1 MRKIKSKKY
10 TGVYYSELQNGD
22 KTYYITFKILE
33 GKKIWIKIGK
43 YSEGVREN
51 YCFNRRSEQINK
63 VRLGEE
69 LTVGKKQKNSL
80 TLNDLADLY
89 FFDKAVNNKGVEV
102 EKLRYGKHIRNGIGK
117 LPIDSITLTMLKDL
131 QKLKKSEGYA
141 NQTNNHIL
149 QLVQTIFNNAID
161 EKKVKDNPCSRIIWL
176 KVKNNRERF
185 LSIEEIKILLDNI
198 EDEQTALF
206 VKLSLITGARKAGVL
221 AITKKDAQNRV
232 VIHTLRHTFASHLAM
247 NETPIY
253 TIQKLMNYKSI
264 SMTLRYAK
272 LAPDSGKT
280 MVNNL
285 YK

>member
-22 KTYYITFKILE
+22 KTYYITFKTLE

-43 YSEGVREN
+43 HSEGVREN

-69 LTVGKKQKNSL
+69 LTIGKKQKNSL

-89 FFDKAVNNKGVEV
+89 FCDKAVNNKGVEV
-102 EKLRYGKHIRNGIGK
+102 EKLRYGKHIRNDIGK

-161 EKKVKDNPCSRIIWL
+161 EKKVKDNPCSRITWL

-185 LSIEEIKILLDNI
+185 LSIEEIKILFDNI

-206 VKLSLITGARKAGVL
+206 VKLSLITGASVTR
-221 AITKKDAQNRV
+221 N
-232 VIHTLRHTFASHLAM
+232 
-247 NETPIY
+247 
-253 TIQKLMNYKSI
+253 
-264 SMTLRYAK
+264 AK
-272 LAPDSGKT
+272 
-280 MVNNL
+280 M
-285 YK
+285 YH